1 MRNDK
6 NKFFSCFLTSC
17 DKTHRCKELQ
27 EDFEKKVLKPTSN
40 ISRGMFPNYNLGNI
54 AQSYKKVIGPQFG
67 QMQ

>member
-1 MRNDK
+1 MTK
-6 NKFFSCFLTSC
+6 ISFFSCFLTSC

-27 EDFEKKVLKPTSN
+27 EDFEKENLKPTSN
-40 ISRGMFPNYNLGNI
+40 ISRGMFPNSNLGNI